1 MNTSP
6 PPSFTTHFAFL
17 TVLLLLSLVV
27 GAVVAVLFELR
38 RSPQGNQVLSKILA
52 VFVAVVVAMV
62 IFGGVFLSRGGVDT
76 GSVQSHWTEHATEDQ
91 VGSRSPEPGFSSEL
105 TKPLI
110 AEALPGS
117 PNMELP
123 EWTRQPS
130 RVEGANTFVVV
141 KSGRFATLEEAELH
155 AFDEAGQAAARHF
168 RQFNPSG
175 IGQCVPVQRQLVRDS
190 AIGERFEEITRHD
203 FGTMKDFPM
212 HQVWLQVKLNSQFG
226 ERFAEPWRQAAV
238 AVRLRMLTGWSIWGT
253 AAAALIAFA
262 LRLDAAWNGRR
273 RAIVVGTTLTLM
285 LGSLAF
291 LA

>member
-1 MNTSP
+1 MEPSAP
-6 PPSFTTHFAFL
+6 LSFTSDRAFL
-17 TVLLLLSLVV
+17 TVLLLSSLAV

-38 RSPQGNQVLSKILA
+38 RSPQGNPVLSKILA

-62 IFGGVFLSRGGVDT
+62 IFGGVFLSRGGVAT
-76 GSVQSHWTEHATEDQ
+76 GPVQWQ
-91 VGSRSPEPGFSSEL
+91 FPEPTHERRLTLPQPDPPLSSEL
-105 TKPLI
+105 AKPSL
-110 AEALPGS
+110 AEALPDS
-117 PNMELP
+117 PNAELP

-168 RQFNPSG
+168 RQFDPSG
-175 IGQCVPVQRQLVRDS
+175 IGQCIPVQRQLVRDS
-190 AIGERFEEITRHD
+190 AIRERFEEITRHD

-238 AVRLRMLTGWSIWGT
+238 AVRLRMLTVWSIWGT

-273 RAIVVGTTLTLM
+273 RAVVIGTTVALM
-285 LGSLAF
+285 LSSLAF

>member
-1 MNTSP
+1 MNSVSP
-6 PPSFTTHFAFL
+6 PNDQWA
-17 TVLLLLSLVV
+17 VGLLSLLLILVFVV

-38 RSPQGNQVLSKILA
+38 RSPQGNQVLRKILA
-52 VFVAVVVAMV
+52 VFAVAGAV
-62 IFGGVFLSRGGVDT
+62 IILFVGKFAAGTRPVRPEATVPPQMESHLAAPSPRVFSAPSTDALTAPVT
-76 GSVQSHWTEHATEDQ
+76 TEAE
-91 VGSRSPEPGFSSEL
+91 SI
-105 TKPLI
+105 KPDI
-110 AEALPGS
+110 EH
-117 PNMELP
+117 P
-123 EWTRQPS
+123 EWTRQTS

-141 KSGRFATLEEAELH
+141 KSGRFDTLEVAELH

-168 RQFNPSG
+168 RQFDPSG

-190 AIGERFEEITRHD
+190 AIQERFEEISRHD

-238 AVRLRMLTGWSIWGT
+238 AARLRTLTGWSVWST

-262 LRLDAAWNGRR
+262 LRLDSAWNGRR
-273 RAIVVGTTLTLM
+273 RAIVVGTTAALM